1 MRPLFKQLRKAGM
14 DMARLV
20 IAILVV
26 TVGFIVPGRT
36 FGQATAYTV
45 LELPAAIGDRVPYR
59 LNNLGNIAGRAY
71 KPLSVGTQ
79 ATIWSYGSLQSILL
93 GTLPGGDYSFASD
106 INDAGEV
113 VGASNTGS
121 SMVPFI
127 WTAGGGMQRG
137 PMLPGDNGGQALGV
151 NKYGHVVGYSSGL
164 NGVRAFIW
172 TQSNGIRSLGVLP
185 GGSYSRARGLN
196 DLDEVMG
203 TSASSAGDRAFLW
216 AASGNLRNLGTLP
229 GDTSSEATAINNA
242 GDVVGYSKGPKG
254 MRAFLWTGAAGMQD
268 LGVLSG
274 GNNSRALDVNGLGV
288 VVGTSTSFSG
298 DRAFIWTQGGG
309 MKDLNATISPNL
321 GVLLVEAHA
330 INDKGEIVVMGAD
343 GNSQGSQHVCA
354 PAPKLTF
361 LLIPAAAQ

>member
-1 MRPLFKQLRKAGM
+1 M

-36 FGQATAYTV
+36 FGQASAYTV

-172 TQSNGIRSLGVLP
+172 TQSNGIRSLGVLL

-196 DLDEVMG
+196 DLDEVVG
-203 TSASSAGDRAFLW
+203 TSASSAGDRAVLW
-216 AASGNLRNLGTLP
+216 AASGNRNLRNLGTLP

-254 MRAFLWTGAAGMQD
+254 MRAFLWTGAAGMKD

-288 VVGTSTSFSG
+288 VVGTSTSSSG

-309 MKDLNATISPNL
+309 MKDLNATITPNL

-354 PAPKLTF
+354 PAPKSTF
-361 LLIPAAAQ
+361 LLIPAASH